1 MEIHVDFDLIL
12 IAIFI
17 TIFITGYIRG
27 GGIEL
32 LRVLKVVI
40 PFFVL
45 YFYGDA
51 ITNLLFSNQKTIDVV
66 YAILPDIPFRNTL
79 AALSSQIGVYIIVYL
94 FLAIFLWRL
103 GKFVLD
109 ERIEYIFGRFNS
121 ILGGIFSVI
130 RTYIIISVFIIP
142 FYALNFTNYSDPLTS
157 FVLNHPPNFSRLGL
171 LIEKTK
177 PTVDK
182 FNEVSAAL
190 KIMDVRSLEKYT
202 LLLDD
207 VQDFV
212 INNEQDAY
220 TIYEYLKSNGLID
233 DDYTPA
239 EFLYYYVNHSNE
251 FSKMNFPNK
260 KLKDSNE
267 NLNHTVDNY
276 AQVFIWAYEKN
287 ILEMDST
294 DQIIASFIENYPQI
308 AADTHDKLSVEIL
321 SKMKLKTQVYLILK
335 NWLRECYQIEI
346 QSDVNLL
353 NDQNLALILDDFLLH
368 KNQLIDSINQ
378 MDAKDFE
385 KADIIKQIER
395 FSSFQKEYISTY
407 KPKINLYDQILDDV
421 SFKYKLA
428 FAIMKEKKFNQVV
441 DSEMEEDSLMY
452 LFSLDSLDFINYFSH
467 EDDQI
472 YYEAGQVYVALFL
485 IDIKPDHQIEKITY
499 EKMISNLEKFTA
511 NEDLFKRTKPEI
523 NEIIKALLVN
533 HNEQSYF
540 EFLVENNLCEDDLI
554 NQLLQSIE
562 IKSILTG
569 ENLVLLRSLNQ
580 KLETELS

>member
-51 ITNLLFSNQKTIDVV
+51 ITNLLFSNQKTIQFV
-66 YAILPDIPFRNTL
+66 YAILPDIAYRNTI
-79 AALSSQIGVYIIVYL
+79 AALSSQIGVYIIVYT

-130 RTYIIISVFIIP
+130 RMYIIISVFIIP

-157 FVLNHPPNFSRLGL
+157 FVLDHPPNFSRLGL
-171 LIEKTK
+171 LIDKSK

-190 KIMDVRSLEKYT
+190 KIMDVKSLEKYT
-202 LLLDD
+202 LLVND
-207 VQDFV
+207 VEDFV
-212 INNEQDAY
+212 VTNEHDAY
-220 TIYEYLKSNGLID
+220 SIYEHLKNNDLIEGE
-233 DDYTPA
+233 YTQS
-239 EFLYYYVNHSNE
+239 EFLYYYVNHRVE
-251 FSKMNFPNK
+251 FRKMNFSNQ
-260 KLKDSNE
+260 KLNE
-267 NLNHTVDNY
+267 VNRKLNHTVEDY
-276 AQVFIWAYEKN
+276 EQVFIWVYEKN
-287 ILEMDST
+287 ILDMTSN
-294 DQIIASFIENYPQI
+294 DQIISSFIENYPQI
-308 AADTHDKLSVEIL
+308 AADTHDQLTVEIL
-321 SKMKLKTQVYLILK
+321 SKMKLKTQLYLILK
-335 NWLRECYQIEI
+335 NWFMESYQIEI
-346 QSDVNLL
+346 QSDFDLL
-353 NDQNLALILDDFLLH
+353 NDQNLALILDDFSLH
-368 KNQLIDSINQ
+368 KDQLTKSINQ

-385 KADIIKQIER
+385 KEDIIKQIER
-395 FSSFQKEYISTY
+395 FSDFQQEYIKTY

-485 IDIKPDHQIEKITY
+485 IDIKPDQQIEKITY
-499 EKMISNLEKFTA
+499 DKMIKSLEKFTV
-511 NEDLFKRTKPEI
+511 NDDLFKRTKPEI
-523 NEIIKALLVN
+523 NEIIKALLIN
-533 HNEQSYF
+533 HNDQSYI
-540 EFLVENNLCEDDLI
+540 EFLIESDLCEEDLI
-554 NQLLQSIE
+554 NQMVESKE
-562 IKSILTG
+562 MKSILTG
-569 ENLVLLRSLNQ
+569 ENYILLKNINQ
-580 KLETELS
+580 KIQSELS